1 MPRYTLSITESV
13 RVNFTVTAKNAD
25 DALEKGKDGYFSGE
39 YSVDQCCDF
48 DVDEVLLEVTEENS
62 TDGHWE
68 QLYIVGDRKGE
79 RQSYPPREDED
90 EED

>member
-48 DVDEVLLEVTEENS
+48 DVDEVLLEVIEENS

-79 RQSYPPREDED
+79 RQSCPPREGLGN
-90 EED
+90 

>member
-1 MPRYTLSITESV
+1 MPRYTLSVTESV

-62 TDGHWE
+62 KDGHWE

-79 RQSYPPREDED
+79 RQSYPPREEED